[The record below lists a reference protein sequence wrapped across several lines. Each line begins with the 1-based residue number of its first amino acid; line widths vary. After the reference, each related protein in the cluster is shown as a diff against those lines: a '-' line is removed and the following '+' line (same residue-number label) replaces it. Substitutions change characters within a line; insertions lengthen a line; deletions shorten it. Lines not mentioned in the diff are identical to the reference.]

1 MTGLTGL
8 EAMDGRRMDWCLI
21 SAFVER
27 WHPETSSFHFAWGE
41 MTVTLHDVV
50 HIMQMRIDG
59 RSYRSPYERLA
70 DLYQIIAPILGMDP
84 AVAFAVGKC
93 KNFIFFLI
101 TDRFSMNTRDLL
113 NMILNDSWRLSDQGS
128 ITGADQGITEGG
140 AQVTFN

>member
-50 HIMQMRIDG
+50 QIMQMRVDG
-59 RSYRSPYERLA
+59 RAYRSPYERLS
-70 DLYQIIAPILGMDP
+70 DMYQTIAPILGMDP
-84 AVAFAVGKC
+84 AVAFNVGKC
-93 KNFIFFLI
+93 KNSFFFLKI
-101 TDRFSMNTRDLL
+101 VRFSINTRDLL
-113 NMILNDSWRLSDQGS
+113 NMGLNDSWRLCDQGS
-128 ITGADQGITEGG
+128 ITGAGEGITEGG
-140 AQVTFN
+140 AEVTLN